1 MYKKLIK
8 ILVLFAVCLAASAC
22 KVAPDEDATYK
33 VETGEVENSVYDI
46 SEAMKKSY
54 NNKYNFRNIKILR
67 DYLFEMTPFIS
78 YNGVKLSDATK
89 DDIQQYLLELAPEST
104 SYIDAQIAFL
114 VSNGNTLLYFSS
126 ETSESMKR
134 WVYIQKE

>member
-8 ILVLFAVCLAASAC
+8 ILVLFSVCLAASAC
-22 KVAPDEDATYK
+22 KIIPDEDVTYK

-67 DYLFEMTPFIS
+67 DYLFEMTPSIS
-78 YNGVKLSDATK
+78 YDGVKLSDATK
-89 DDIQQYLLELAPEST
+89 DEIRQYLLELAPEST

-114 VSNGNTLLYFSS
+114 VSNGNSLLYFPSENSS
-126 ETSESMKR
+126 SKMK
-134 WVYIQKE
+134 WIYIQKE

>member
-8 ILVLFAVCLAASAC
+8 ILVLFAVCLAANAC
-22 KVAPDEDATYK
+22 KIIPDEDVTYK
-33 VETGEVENSVYDI
+33 VETGEVENSVYNI
-46 SEAMKKSY
+46 SEAMKNSY
-54 NNKYNFRNIKILR
+54 NYKYNFRNIKILR
-67 DYLFEMTPFIS
+67 DYLFEMTPSIS
-78 YNGVKLSDATK
+78 YDGVKLSDATK

-134 WVYIQKE
+134 WLYIQKE

>member
-8 ILVLFAVCLAASAC
+8 ILVLFSVCLAANAC
-22 KVAPDEDATYK
+22 KIIPDEDATYK
-33 VETGEVENSVYDI
+33 IETGEVEKSVYDI

-67 DYLFEMTPFIS
+67 DYLFEMTPSIS
-78 YNGVKLSDATK
+78 YDGVKLSDATK

-126 ETSESMKR
+126 ETSESKRR

>member
-8 ILVLFAVCLAASAC
+8 ILVLFSVCLAANAC
-22 KVAPDEDATYK
+22 KIIPDEDVTYK
-33 VETGEVENSVYDI
+33 VETGEVEKSVYTVA
-46 SEAMKKSY
+46 EGMKESY
-54 NNKYNFRNIKILR
+54 GSNITFSKIKIIR
-67 DYLFEMTPFIS
+67 EYLKVTTPSIYYGGIESEF
-78 YNGVKLSDATK
+78 TK
-89 DDIQQYLLELAPEST
+89 DEIRQFLTKLDST
-104 SYIDAQIAFL
+104 ATTSVIEREIAFL